1 MVLFPQSFFPCRHS
15 VFGLF
20 FFFFCCSNYLIA
32 PVWIITLYAIRKT
45 ADLLVQY
52 PVCRKR
58 EETVSRKW
66 KRPGDWAPELWRSFL
81 RIGQWY
87 FALFYQ
93 RVNQITWR
101 RGLSFT
107 FLLGRLE
114 WTFIL
119 VEKRKS
125 CNIIF
130 SLRLIREGVFA

>member
-1 MVLFPQSFFPCRHS
+1 MYLWYFTIIWLVNFFHFHGYLSWFCFPSRSFHVGTVFS
-15 VFGLF
+15 VCTLRVCLF
-20 FFFFCCSNYLIA
+20 FFYCSNYLIA
-32 PVWIITLYAIRKT
+32 PVWIITLSAIRRT

-58 EETVSRKW
+58 EETVLRKW
-66 KRPGDWAPELWRSFL
+66 KRPGDWAPALWRSFL

-107 FLLGRLE
+107 F
-114 WTFIL
+114 
-119 VEKRKS
+119 
-125 CNIIF
+125 
-130 SLRLIREGVFA
+130 